1 MPERSV
7 AGRSIVTRRA
17 IVDIVRTAVQ
27 SSYGVTGF
35 SDPSF
40 GRRLLR
46 WVGLDRPGIQLTT
59 EGGLNLDVYITV
71 AIGVPVAEVA
81 RQVDSAVR
89 YSVHRFLGVELVSLR
104 IHVDGLGYQPTA
116 VERAESI
123 EREAIE
129 KPEDAAAGS
138 EPASRDRAHH
148 GKARADNKTTYKR
161 PGRAE
166 RGNNGSVTGGV
177 EGGRTSPARDGRRH
191 GGAGR
196 DDFIA

>member
-46 WVGLDRPGIQLTT
+46 WIGLDRPGIQLTT
-59 EGGLNLDVYITV
+59 EGGLRLNLYIEV
-71 AIGVPVAEVA
+71 AYGMPVAEVA

-89 YSVHRFLGVELVSLR
+89 YSLRRLVGVEVASLT
-104 IHVDGLGYQPTA
+104 IHVDGLGHQATA
-116 VERAESI
+116 VDRAAAI
-123 EREAIE
+123 ERET
-129 KPEDAAAGS
+129 S
-138 EPASRDRAHH
+138 EPTEPVR
-148 GKARADNKTTYKR
+148 
-161 PGRAE
+161 E
-166 RGNNGSVTGGV
+166 
-177 EGGRTSPARDGRRH
+177 
-191 GGAGR
+191 GAGEPLGV
-196 DDFIA
+196 D